1 MADKIPNIHDG
12 NFDELVLRAD
22 KPVGVLFKTE
32 GCPYC
37 RAMKPVM
44 EQVAEEFGDR
54 LRIAFLDAF
63 DSPEMTAEYGIQA
76 VPQLIFFREGQVME
90 SILGARPKEEVVNMI
105 NRVLSNPPIARG

>member
-1 MADKIPNIHDG
+1 MTRIITINDG
-12 NFDELVLRAD
+12 NFETEILNYD

-54 LRIAFLDAF
+54 LKIAFIDAF

-76 VPQLIFFREGQVME
+76 VPQLILFRDGQVME
-90 SILGARPKEEVVNMI
+90 SILGARPKEEIVDKIKN
-105 NRVLSNPPIARG
+105 LLEQPTAAKS

>member
-1 MADKIPNIHDG
+1 MTRVVTINDG
-12 NFDELVLRAD
+12 NFDSEILQSN

-54 LRIAFLDAF
+54 LKIAFIDAF

-76 VPQLIFFREGQVME
+76 VPQLIFFRDGQVTE
-90 SILGARPKEEVVNMI
+90 SVLGARPKEEIVDKIKN
-105 NRVLSNPPIARG
+105 VLEQPAIAKS